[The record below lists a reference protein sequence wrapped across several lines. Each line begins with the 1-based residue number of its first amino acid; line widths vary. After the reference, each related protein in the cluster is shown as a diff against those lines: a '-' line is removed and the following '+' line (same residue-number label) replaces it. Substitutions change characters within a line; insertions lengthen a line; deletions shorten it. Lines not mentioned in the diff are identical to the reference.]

1 MLQQWADAC
10 RPGPALLLHLALI
23 SVRSVPDPLIRPAAQ
38 VLREL
43 QAAVWARLSTAESA
57 AKLLGIA
64 RHLASRAP
72 LPTHHL
78 QQDSA
83 DYVVE
88 WLDLSVR
95 PP

>member
-1 MLQQWADAC
+1 M
-10 RPGPALLLHLALI
+10 
-23 SVRSVPDPLIRPAAQ
+23 
-38 VLREL
+38 LREL
-43 QAAVWARLSTAESA
+43 QAAVQAQLA
-57 AKLLGIA
+57 AAQGASKLLGIA

-95 PP
+95 TP